1 MVRIPTHRPPT
12 SPGEMLVEEFL
23 KPRNMTQVE
32 LAKRIGVP
40 FQRVNMIVKGHRGI
54 TPDTAL
60 RLGKLF
66 NMTPDFWMNLQLAWD
81 LYQAM
86 HSKEVVQAVDNI
98 EPLDACA

>member
-1 MVRIPTHRPPT
+1 MVRIPTHRAPT

-23 KPRNMTQVE
+23 KPLDMTQVE

-40 FQRVNMIVKGHRGI
+40 FQRVNMIIKGHRGI

-66 NMTPDFWMNLQLAWD
+66 NMSAEFWLNAQLAWD

-86 HSKEVVQAVDNI
+86 HSKTAEALAEI
-98 EPLDACA
+98 KPIPAMA